1 VLDAKAAGYRALVES
16 CAGDAK
22 SASTLLMVEK
32 IENIVSLQVEAIRNL
47 KIDKITV
54 WDGGNGSG
62 DKSSTA
68 NFVSGLIKSLPPLH
82 EVAGMAG
89 IDLPSYLGK
98 MADSPVSDAA
108 PSHTPAP
115 PPIPHTTKP

>member
-1 VLDAKAAGYRALVES
+1 
-16 CAGDAK
+16 
-22 SASTLLMVEK
+22 M
-32 IENIVSLQVEAIRNL
+32 QVEAIRNL

-68 NFVSGLIKSLPPLH
+68 GFASSLIKSLPPLH

-98 MADSPVSDAA
+98 MVDEPGSAKVP
-108 PSHTPAP
+108 TPQP
-115 PPIPHTTKP
+115 PPVPKDVKPPQPKPL